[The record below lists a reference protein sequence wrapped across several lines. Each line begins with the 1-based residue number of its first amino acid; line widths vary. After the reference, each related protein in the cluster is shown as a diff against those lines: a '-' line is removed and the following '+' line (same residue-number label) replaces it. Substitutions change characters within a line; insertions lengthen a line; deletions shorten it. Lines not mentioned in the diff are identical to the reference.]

1 MSDRLNF
8 LSGIKRVRC
17 AIAVLAV
24 AAFPQLA
31 SLQPAFAASHEQII
45 ESCKQAHM
53 EELRTCVRG
62 KVGNPRSVAGPE
74 LEKAKQACGA
84 AIVRPCV
91 IREEQKQAAGV
102 AAPAAPKA
110 DAAGDV
116 PIEIRTSF
124 VAPPRTIADITAIL
138 DSEKPDEAQI
148 TKLRALANGTPAKN
162 LAGPQLAQFLFD
174 RAGARALLARN
185 KDALADSL
193 QVLDIAKHG
202 MDVRFLARTRRLVA
216 QQYQAT
222 GDRKD
227 AIAMLQE
234 QVGEGAVPGRRGT
247 LISSLRFIAQI
258 LVSMGDVSQANAYAN
273 RAEAMVQEA
282 RGSPNPSWRT
292 SYAVYGHG

>member
-74 LEKAKQACGA
+74 LEKARQACGA

-91 IREEQKQAAGV
+91 LREEQKQAAGV
-102 AAPAAPKA
+102 AAPAAPKN
-110 DAAGDV
+110 DAAAAGV
-116 PIEIRTSF
+116 PIEIRASF

-148 TKLRALANGTPAKN
+148 AKLRALANGAP
-162 LAGPQLAQFLFD
+162 
-174 RAGARALLARN
+174 
-185 KDALADSL
+185 
-193 QVLDIAKHG
+193 
-202 MDVRFLARTRRLVA
+202 
-216 QQYQAT
+216 
-222 GDRKD
+222 
-227 AIAMLQE
+227 
-234 QVGEGAVPGRRGT
+234 
-247 LISSLRFIAQI
+247 
-258 LVSMGDVSQANAYAN
+258 
-273 RAEAMVQEA
+273 
-282 RGSPNPSWRT
+282 
-292 SYAVYGHG
+292 